1 MEPLKKFYVFD
12 PEDVTEDITIIKRFN
27 TYKEAKE
34 FSKNK
39 KHANIHYLNV
49 FDSFSWMFLNAYY
62 KNEYK
67 GLEPMHYIIRCKNY
81 FIRIT
86 NPLKAI
92 KKIDRDGLA
101 KYEHKETAT
110 LYTIKDSYN
119 PYNLIT
125 LNNLK
130 EIEDFHHIFKK
141 QYTGKELEK
150 INKKKELYF
159 KYLNKKYHGF
169 NNDDDVIL
177 FHDLYKNNQL
187 PQYQMNIIN
196 LYDHP
201 FDIVTRIF
209 LNSSKKEG
217 K

>member
-1 MEPLKKFYVFD
+1 MKQLKQFYVFD
-12 PEDVTEDITIIKRFN
+12 PEDVLINHFG

-34 FSKNK
+34 FTENK
-39 KHANIHYLNV
+39 KHAHIHYLNEC
-49 FDSFSWMFLNAYY
+49 DSFSMLFLDAYY
-62 KNEYK
+62 TNEYK
-67 GLEPMHYIIRCKNY
+67 GLEPMHYILTCKNY
-81 FIRIT
+81 FMRIT

-92 KKIDRDGLA
+92 KKINRNGLS
-101 KYEHKETAT
+101 KYSHNSESIA

-119 PYNLIT
+119 PYNLLT
-125 LNNLK
+125 FNNLK
-130 EIEDFHHIFKK
+130 EIEDFHHVFKK

-150 INKKKELYF
+150 VNKKKELYF

-177 FHDLYKNNQL
+177 FHELYKNNQL

-209 LNSSKKEG
+209 LNSFKKEG
-217 K
+217 